1 MARLWPP
8 RSPLTDHISLH
19 LPPSLSPGNLA
30 VAFLPKDRSPYA
42 VALVILRFGLMA
54 ILVVLWVLKRK
65 HTLFRFKIVANFL
78 YTLALLTKGVGSTAY
93 ATFGNFT
100 GDVLIFGSYDNSF
113 GLTRRWTSGAR
124 TRRNL
129 KATGQAYR

>member
-1 MARLWPP
+1 VGSETQAYTV
-8 RSPLTDHISLH
+8 SIQ
-19 LPPSLSPGNLA
+19 
-30 VAFLPKDRSPYA
+30 
-42 VALVILRFGLMA
+42 
-54 ILVVLWVLKRK
+54 
-65 HTLFRFKIVANFL
+65 IVANFL
-78 YTLALLTKGVGSTAY
+78 FTLALLAKGVGLTAH

-100 GDVLIFGSYDNSF
+100 GDVLIFGSHDSF

>member
-1 MARLWPP
+1 MAAAVPVD
-8 RSPLTDHISLH
+8 RSISLH

-30 VAFLPKDRSPYA
+30 VAFLPKDHSPYA
-42 VALVILRFGLMA
+42 IALVILRLGLMA
-54 ILVVLWVLKRK
+54 VLVVLWVLKRK

-78 YTLALLTKGVGSTAY
+78 FTLALLAKGVGLTAH

-100 GDVLIFGSYDNSF
+100 GDVLIFGSHDSF
-113 GLTRRWTSGAR
+113 GLARRWTSGAR